1 MVDSIPRLG
10 LMAKRIDRSI
20 EIRRLRKMLAEDGAD
35 PFLVA
40 AIALETVGRYGKKIQ
55 QLQDQLGVHESQP
68 EEEPLSASFP
78 VPVAGP

>member
-1 MVDSIPRLG
+1 MVDSIARLG

-40 AIALETVGRYGKKIQ
+40 AIALETVGRYGKKIEE
-55 QLQDQLGVHESQP
+55 LRAELGRRPAPKQP
-68 EEEPLSASFP
+68 LRVQPSEASCC
-78 VPVAGP
+78 